1 MNAPAPPKGLAGE
14 APILALRSVRKYFMP
29 SQGLASEIAS
39 LWRKKRDVAGSV
51 QAVKGLDLEVKPG
64 EILGLVGE
72 SGSGKS
78 TLGRLMC
85 RLHEPDQGQV
95 LYEGRDLALF
105 SKAEL
110 KGFRAKVQ
118 FMFQDPAS
126 SLNPRLTARSALTE
140 GLTIHKLGTR
150 AEKNLKVN
158 LLMEEVGLSA
168 DLASRY
174 PHQFS
179 GGQRQRLCLARALS
193 LDPKLLIADE
203 PASALDVSIQ
213 AQIIN
218 LLLSLKER
226 RGLTMVLISH
236 DLALVCL
243 MADRLAVMYGGL
255 LMEVFPRSLLGKVDH
270 HPYVKALWAS
280 IDSTSKSDLI
290 LEGEPPDPQNPPPGC
305 PFNPRCPEAEDICR
319 EREIRM
325 IRLEPDRSCACHRRA

>member
-1 MNAPAPPKGLAGE
+1 MLSLE
-14 APILALRSVRKYFMP
+14 SVRKYFLP
-29 SQGLASEIAS
+29 SQSLSGEIAA
-39 LWRKKRDVAGSV
+39 LFRRKRKLAGGV
-51 QAVKGLDLEVKPG
+51 QAVKGVDLEVKAG

-85 RLHEPDQGQV
+85 GLYRPDLGRI
-95 LYEGRDLALF
+95 LFEGRDLTLF
-105 SKAEL
+105 DKKDL
-110 KGFRAKVQ
+110 KDFRAKVQ

-126 SLNPRLTARSALTE
+126 SLNPRFTARAALTE
-140 GLTIHKLGTR
+140 GLIIHKIGTK
-150 AEKNLKVN
+150 AEKIAKVN
-158 LLMEEVGLSA
+158 SLLEEVGLSP
-168 DLASRY
+168 DLARRY

-193 LDPKLLIADE
+193 LNPTLLIADE

-218 LLLSLKER
+218 LLLSLKEK

-255 LMEVFPRSLLGKVDH
+255 LMEVFPRSLLGQVDH
-270 HPYVKALWAS
+270 HPYVK
-280 IDSTSKSDLI
+280 
-290 LEGEPPDPQNPPPGC
+290 
-305 PFNPRCPEAEDICR
+305 
-319 EREIRM
+319 EIG
-325 IRLEPDRSCACHRRA
+325 RAHV

>member
-1 MNAPAPPKGLAGE
+1 MLELTDIVKIFKPP
-14 APILALRSVRKYFMP
+14 
-29 SQGLASEIAS
+29 AS
-39 LWRKKRDVAGSV
+39 LFKEISALFKGEGDPSGAV
-51 QAVKGLDLEVKPG
+51 QAVRGLSLSVRQG

-85 RLHEPDQGQV
+85 GLYSPDSGKV
-95 LYEGRDLALF
+95 LFEGESLAKLDKTARRKL
-105 SKAEL
+105 SL
-110 KGFRAKVQ
+110 KVQ

-126 SLNPRLTARSALTE
+126 SLNPRLTAASSLAE
-140 GLTIHKLGTR
+140 GLVIHGLGGR
-150 AEKNLKVN
+150 AQKRERVER
-158 LLMEEVGLSA
+158 LMGEVGLSPELL
-168 DLASRY
+168 DRY

-218 LLLSLKER
+218 LLLDLKES

-236 DLALVCL
+236 DLALVSL

-255 LMEVFPRSLLGKVDH
+255 IMEVFPRSLLGIPGH
-270 HPYVKALWAS
+270 HPYIKALFAS
-280 IDSTSKSDLI
+280 ADSASKSDLI

-305 PFNPRCPEAEDICR
+305 PFHPRCPESVPECR
-319 EREIRM
+319 KSRPPTIMLSDGRE
-325 IRLEPDRSCACHRRA
+325 CACHLRS

>member
-1 MNAPAPPKGLAGE
+1 MLSLE
-14 APILALRSVRKYFMP
+14 SVRKYFLP
-29 SQGLASEIAS
+29 TQSLSGEIAALFQS
-39 LWRKKRDVAGSV
+39 KRKLAGGV
-51 QAVKGLDLEVKPG
+51 QAVKGVDLEVRNG

-85 RLHEPDQGQV
+85 GLYKPDMGRI
-95 LYEGRDLALF
+95 LFNGRDLTLF
-105 SKAEL
+105 DKKEF
-110 KGFRAKVQ
+110 KNFRAKVQ

-140 GLTIHKLGTR
+140 GLIIHKIGTK
-150 AEKNLKVN
+150 AQKIAKVN
-158 LLMEEVGLSA
+158 QLMEEVGLSPE
-168 DLASRY
+168 LASRY

-193 LDPKLLIADE
+193 LDPTLLIADE

-218 LLLSLKER
+218 LLLSLKEK

-255 LMEVFPRSLLGKVDH
+255 LMEVFPRSLLGQVDH

-280 IDSTSKSDLI
+280 IDSTSKSELI

-305 PFNPRCPEAEDICR
+305 PFNPRCPEASAICLAK
-319 EREIRM
+319 EIEM
-325 IRLEPDRSCACHRRA
+325 IPLGADRFCACHKRN

>member
-1 MNAPAPPKGLAGE
+1 MLSLESVQKFFRPGQGLAGE
-14 APILALRSVRKYFMP
+14 
-29 SQGLASEIAS
+29 IAS
-39 LWRKKRDVAGSV
+39 LLRTKKDPVGKV
-51 QAVKGLDLEVKPG
+51 QAVRGLDLEVRAG
-64 EILGLVGE
+64 ETLGLVGE

-85 RLHEPDQGQV
+85 GLHQPD
-95 LYEGRDLALF
+95 EGRVLFEGKDLSLF
-105 SKAEL
+105 TKKEL
-110 KGFRAKVQ
+110 KDFRAKVQ

-126 SLNPRLTARSALTE
+126 SLNPRLTAKAALTE
-140 GLTIHKLGTR
+140 GLIIHKLGDR
-150 AEKNLKVN
+150 AWKKNKVN
-158 LLMEEVGLSA
+158 LLMEEVGLSPE
-168 DLASRY
+168 LANRY

-193 LDPKLLIADE
+193 LDPALLIADE

-218 LLLSLKER
+218 LLLDLKEK

-255 LMEVFPRSLLGKVDH
+255 LMEVFPRSMLGQVDH
-270 HPYVKALWAS
+270 HPYVKALWAAM
-280 IDSTSKSDLI
+280 DSTAKSGLI

-305 PFNPRCPEAEDICR
+305 PFNPRCPEADDICR
-319 EREIRM
+319 EKDIQM
-325 IRLEPDRSCACHRRA
+325 IHAGPDRYCACHKRA